1 MVLQSKILWET
12 LQYLVFV
19 VVTNIQFD
27 GFGTFAT
34 NAVIAFVH
42 PV

>member
-19 VVTNIQFD
+19 VATNIQFG
-27 GFGTFAT
+27 GFGTFVT
-34 NAVIAFVH
+34 SAVIAFVH